1 MIVHLPAPTAVL
13 EKNDDLYPNG
23 NAEDD
28 KIIIE
33 FDTRERD
40 HHKIF
45 KLKRVVK
52 IRWINERAVEA
63 QELSGFAWPI
73 IYRITTDDG
82 YYLNEQS
89 QRVYFTLEVT
99 GLSMQR
105 RVTDVFL
112 RLGIFLCIIAGLGAR
127 RAS

>member
-13 EKNDDLYPNG
+13 EKNDDLCLNE

-63 QELSGFAWPI
+63 QEFSASLGRSFIGSQLTTAIISISKVNESTIGYGGPKALSCACLPI
-73 IYRITTDDG
+73 
-82 YYLNEQS
+82 
-89 QRVYFTLEVT
+89 
-99 GLSMQR
+99 LS
-105 RVTDVFL
+105 
-112 RLGIFLCIIAGLGAR
+112 
-127 RAS
+127 